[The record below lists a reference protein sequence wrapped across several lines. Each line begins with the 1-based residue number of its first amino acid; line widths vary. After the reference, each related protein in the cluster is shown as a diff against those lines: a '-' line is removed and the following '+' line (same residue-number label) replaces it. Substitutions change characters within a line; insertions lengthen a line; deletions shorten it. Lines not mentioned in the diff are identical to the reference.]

1 MKGATRVYDGGVDAI
16 PTFLVGKWGLTGGTT
31 TQLEINRDGT
41 GSIVGS
47 VWGRELVEWSI
58 HGNRLNVKVERG
70 SGSAD
75 YALGDG
81 NELVLSRV
89 RGLLVLVAGVYT
101 PIDTE
106 IRAKDT
112 GGYES
117 FAW

>member
-47 VWGRELVEWSI
+47 VWGREPVRWSVD
-58 HGNRLNVKVERG
+58 GKRLKVRAERG

-75 YALGDG
+75 YAVGDG
-81 NELVLSRV
+81 RELVLSRV
-89 RGLLVLVAGVYT
+89 LGLMILVAGVYT
-101 PIDTE
+101 PIGTE
-106 IRAKDT
+106 NPAT
-112 GGYES
+112 EMEGFES